1 MTARSQE
8 VRRERCTEQEGAHG
22 AGICNEAD
30 LGAIPAL
37 WFRMADSSDAQVR
50 QILSSS
56 PTIAVLGIHHE
67 PDKAAFYVPEYL
79 HDAGYRILG
88 VNPRFAGQVLF
99 GQPVRATLAELDEP
113 VDLVDVFRRPE
124 LVPGHLDDI
133 LAMAPRPRFVWLQL
147 GIRNDDAARIL
158 EGAGITV
165 IQDRCTMADH
175 QRLRL
180 GAPARP

>member
-1 MTARSQE
+1 MS
-8 VRRERCTEQEGAHG
+8 G
-22 AGICNEAD
+22 
-30 LGAIPAL
+30 
-37 WFRMADSSDAQVR
+37 SSDASAR
-50 QILSSS
+50 RILESS

-88 VNPRFAGQVLF
+88 VNPRFAGQALF
-99 GQPVRATLAELDEP
+99 GQPVRATLAEFGEP

-124 LVPGHLDDI
+124 LIPDHLDDI
-133 LAMAPRPRFVWLQL
+133 LAMTPRPRAVWFQL
-147 GIRNDDAARIL
+147 GIRNDEAARIL
-158 EGAGITV
+158 EAAGITV

-175 QRLRL
+175 QRMRL